1 MRLYPWI
8 GWLIGFAILWRF
20 RALTP
25 PRARRELPA
34 TSVIVPARNE
44 ENNLRRL
51 LESLRSQEAAAE
63 VIVVDDHSTDATA
76 EVARRHG
83 ARLVSSADL
92 PEGWVGK
99 PWACLQG
106 ARAASGEVLV
116 FLDADTWLT
125 AEGLAAIV
133 AAQAETGGVVSV
145 QPYHRMERAYER
157 IAAFFNLITVAGIG
171 SFTALGDRLRP
182 TGCFG
187 PCLACDRRDYF
198 AIGGHETARAAVI
211 EGIPLGQAF
220 LEHGISVTNFVGRGA
235 LSFRMYPEGLRSVVE
250 GFVKSFGAGSRSV
263 SPSML
268 VAVILWIAGAA
279 AATRHLLVALPAS
292 DALLPALALYIAYAA
307 QLGWM
312 LSRIGNFGWWPA
324 LLFPAPM
331 LFFFA
336 VFAESL
342 VATFGRRQVRWKD
355 RDVRMD

>member
-1 MRLYPWI
+1 MPFYPWI
-8 GWLIGFAILWRF
+8 GWLIGFAILWRI
-20 RALTP
+20 RVL
-25 PRARRELPA
+25 PRARGERKLPA

-44 ENNLRRL
+44 EKNLRRL
-51 LESLRSQEAAAE
+51 LESLRDQQPSAE

-83 ARLVSSADL
+83 ARLLPSADL

-116 FLDADTWLT
+116 FLDADTWLAT
-125 AEGLAAIV
+125 GGLAAIV
-133 AAQAETGGVVSV
+133 AAQVEAGGVVSV
-145 QPYHRMERAYER
+145 QPYHRMERTYER

-171 SFTALGDRLRP
+171 SFSVLGARLRP

-187 PCLACDRRDYF
+187 PCLVCNRKDYF
-198 AIGGHETARAAVI
+198 TVGGHEPARAAVI
-211 EGIPLGQAF
+211 EGIPLGRAF
-220 LEHGISVTNFVGRGA
+220 LDGGLAVTNFAGRGA
-235 LSFRMYPEGLRSVVE
+235 LSFRMYPNGWRSVVE

-263 SPSML
+263 SPWML
-268 VAVILWIAGAA
+268 AAVILWIAGAA
-279 AATRHLLVALPAS
+279 ASTRHLLVGLYAGDTLTSAV
-292 DALLPALALYIAYAA
+292 ALYLAFVA

-324 LLFPAPM
+324 LFFPVPM
-331 LFFFA
+331 IFFFA
-336 VFAESL
+336 VFAKSL
-342 VATFGRRQVRWKD
+342 AATFGRRQVRWKD